1 MARRNFYDLLSN
13 MKFSCTDEYS
23 ALMHLFKEEQCVWN
37 GYTYMSVI
45 EYINKYYFRSLPFRG
60 SYLKASDM
68 MYDLKLYDTAFVNLE
83 LLFLLCE
90 FLIAILPNHEINN
103 NKDLEKQAKV
113 IFDNIFSVLER
124 TNHKLFKI
132 EQDKYIVVEKNK
144 AATQAAE
151 IVEEKSIAIELI
163 EYNHYALKGDLDKK
177 KRILN
182 DIANYLEPVLK
193 SREFNGTRYAGLA
206 SDVGFLI
213 NNFHIRHNNKVG
225 AKAQDY
231 IVSLTDKQLED
242 WYDKIYNALLLL
254 IIAKENL
261 VNEKELEELKNNY
274 KWKT

>member
-1 MARRNFYDLLSN
+1 
-13 MKFSCTDEYS
+13 MKFSCKTEYA
-23 ALMHLFKEEQCVWN
+23 ALIHLFKDERCIWN
-37 GYTYMSVI
+37 GYTNVSVI
-45 EYINKYYFRSLPFRG
+45 EYIDKNYFRKLPFRG
-60 SYLKASDM
+60 SYLNISSLM
-68 MYDLKLYDTAFVNLE
+68 TDLKLYNPSFVDLD

-90 FLIAILPNHEINN
+90 FLIAVLPNNAI
-103 NKDLEKQAKV
+103 KMSDDLEKQAKV
-113 IFDNIFSVLER
+113 IFDNIHSVLEK

-132 EQDKYIVVEKNK
+132 ERDKYIVVEKNK
-144 AATQAAE
+144 AATQASE
-151 IVEEKSIAIELI
+151 LVEEKTIAIELI

-193 SREFNGTRYAGLA
+193 SREFNGTRYSGLA

-231 IVSLTDKQLED
+231 IVSLTDKQLEA

-261 VNEKELEELKNNY
+261 VNEKELEELKKNY